1 MYLMTASFKHLCHGL
16 EQKLEAP
23 LQVSKI
29 HATQES
35 SPKHFKFLTTM
46 ASLPTEVLSTVEL
59 QQQHRHAE
67 DTTGPAERAQW
78 LLSSPDPPGLWQ
90 QLIHGIKNNL
100 LPQGNRYSR
109 QNTPANRAFSLFR
122 GLFPILSWGR
132 NYKASKFKNDV
143 MAGLTLASLSVPQV
157 SFSV

>member
-1 MYLMTASFKHLCHGL
+1 MYLMTAFIQTSLSWFGTKTRT
-16 EQKLEAP
+16 P
-23 LQVSKI
+23 LQVPKI
-29 HATQES
+29 YATQES

-46 ASLPTEVLSTVEL
+46 ASLPTEIFTTVEL
-59 QQQHRHAE
+59 QQQHRQAE
-67 DTTGPAERAQW
+67 DTSGRAKTAQW

-90 QLIHGIKNNL
+90 QLIHGIKSNL
-100 LPQGNRYSR
+100 LPQGNSYSK
-109 QNTPANRAFSLFR
+109 QKTPANRAFSLFR